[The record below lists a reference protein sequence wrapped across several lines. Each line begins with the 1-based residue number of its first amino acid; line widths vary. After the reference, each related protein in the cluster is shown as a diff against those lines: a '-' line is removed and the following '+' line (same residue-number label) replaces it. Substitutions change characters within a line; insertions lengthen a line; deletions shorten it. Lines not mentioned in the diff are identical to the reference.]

1 MVKVGKYV
9 AGINGK
15 IEPIKTRGGDYDR
28 DQGLRYAEGDPQ
40 TEGGGQLRV
49 FFKGGE
55 IRNNHSC

>member
-1 MVKVGKYV
+1 M

-28 DQGLRYAEGDPQ
+28 VQGLCYAEGDPQ